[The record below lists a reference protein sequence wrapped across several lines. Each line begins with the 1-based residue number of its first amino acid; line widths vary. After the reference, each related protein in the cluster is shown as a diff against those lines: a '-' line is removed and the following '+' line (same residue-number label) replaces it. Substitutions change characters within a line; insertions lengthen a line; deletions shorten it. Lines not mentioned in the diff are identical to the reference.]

1 MPYRGKLRLL
11 GRTCLA
17 IANACGKSE
26 GSPCF
31 AVASITDSRNFSIS
45 CALDMRWAYTLYNSG
60 LYNIWNLVCLGNRAF
75 EHHNYIVV
83 PRFRCAGCNT
93 SDGRNTSLFWF
104 YDNIHYSII
113 FKIVLIIRL
122 QSFFTSYLAIYLD
135 FFNFF
140 TVLDFQKM

>member
-93 SDGRNTSLFWF
+93 SDGRNTSLSRCSDFMT
-104 YDNIHYSII
+104 I
-113 FKIVLIIRL
+113 FTIRL
-122 QSFFTSYLAIYLD
+122 YLRSFWSSVCNHFLLPTLQYI
-135 FFNFF
+135 
-140 TVLDFQKM
+140 